1 MRILGIILVVFGI
14 AACLLAIF
22 TAAYGIGE
30 EAAIRAIAFAIA
42 GVGIV
47 AAGGVIS
54 RNS

>member
-1 MRILGIILVVFGI
+1 MRILGIILTVFGI
-14 AACLLAIF
+14 TTCLFAIF
-22 TAAYGIGE
+22 TDIYGIGK

-47 AAGGVIS
+47 GVSEVIS